1 MMNSK
6 IQKAENG
13 KNAGSAKKSVQ
24 VAVFENPE
32 FGTVRTTIDEK
43 GEPWFCAKDLCDALG
58 YKKASEAVRQHV
70 RYSDTVKR
78 GVTRTVKN
86 RYGVCEGKLKIV
98 QMIFVNESGFYAL
111 VLGSKLASAVKFKDW
126 VTSVVL
132 PQIRKT
138 GGYIPVHEG
147 ESEEETI
154 RNAEEIL
161 RATLKKKE
169 ELLEQQKKLLRES
182 RIQLAESRTQLEKSK
197 VLLEQKTK
205 LIGEQDEEIRR
216 LNGVVDEQVVN
227 IARKGENIIHLEHQV
242 DGLMPKAIY
251 SDNVLDSVS
260 CFTTTQV
267 AKELGITAQ
276 ELNRSLCSLHVQY
289 YQSGQYMLY
298 AEYAH
303 MGLAKSR
310 TKYRAFMAP
319 AGDGTKREVGR
330 VVTSTYLVW
339 TEKGKRYFSKVL
351 TDGPISRINF
361 CTIPERLIG
370 EDIPIYG
377 NYDDEFR
384 AQLRPYI
391 ENLCKASGLVD
402 CPEAFSLAMKLKDEN
417 AEFSRLSQ
425 NRIYENFTF
434 RGNVIGYLKACVLYV
449 ANGFRWE
456 PEIEEFI
463 RWSEQYDLYCKMR
476 FFEDG
481 IKTASTSAEKSTS
494 HGPSNLLQQLP
505 DEFMYQQAVEVRQ
518 KNGLSADGT
527 KNMLYAWAHRGYIE
541 RRKAGNQGGASG
553 GTSGGTPD
561 GSYSSYSSDCFI
573 KLKFRKDG
581 GIES

>member
-6 IQKAENG
+6 IQKAEDG
-13 KNAGSAKKSVQ
+13 KNAGSAKKSVQTGKKVADKKEANKKQAAQ

-43 GEPWFCAKDLCDALG
+43 GDPWFCAKDLCDVLG
-58 YKKASEAVRQHV
+58 YKRA
-70 RYSDTVKR
+70 YDTVKQR
-78 GVTRTVKN
+78 VRSSDTIKYSVTRTVKN
-86 RYGVCEGKLKIV
+86 RYGECSGRGLVV

-169 ELLEQQKKLLRES
+169 ELLEQQKKLIE
-182 RIQLAESRTQLEKSK
+182 
-197 VLLEQKTK
+197 EQKARLDGQKAWIADQDARLIQQKALLHQQEVQMGLDKK
-205 LIGEQDEEIRR
+205 LIGEQDVEIRR

-267 AKELGITAQ
+267 AKELGVTAQ
-276 ELNRSLCSLHVQY
+276 ELNRSLCALHIQY

-310 TKYRAFMAP
+310 TRYNAFLDP
-319 AGDGTKREVGR
+319 KCDGRKEKMGKA
-330 VVTSTYLVW
+330 VTHTYLVW
-339 TEKGKRYFSKVL
+339 TEKGRK
-351 TDGPISRINF
+351 
-361 CTIPERLIG
+361 
-370 EDIPIYG
+370 
-377 NYDDEFR
+377 
-384 AQLRPYI
+384 
-391 ENLCKASGLVD
+391 
-402 CPEAFSLAMKLKDEN
+402 
-417 AEFSRLSQ
+417 
-425 NRIYENFTF
+425 
-434 RGNVIGYLKACVLYV
+434 
-449 ANGFRWE
+449 
-456 PEIEEFI
+456 FI
-463 RWSEQYDLYCKMR
+463 HDL
-476 FFEDG
+476 
-481 IKTASTSAEKSTS
+481 
-494 HGPSNLLQQLP
+494 
-505 DEFMYQQAVEVRQ
+505 
-518 KNGLSADGT
+518 
-527 KNMLYAWAHRGYIE
+527 AHRFWELAELYEVKNLG
-541 RRKAGNQGGASG
+541 
-553 GTSGGTPD
+553 
-561 GSYSSYSSDCFI
+561 
-573 KLKFRKDG
+573 
-581 GIES
+581 

>member
-6 IQKAENG
+6 IQEAEDG
-13 KNAGSAKKSVQ
+13 KNASSAKKCVQTGKKVADKKEANKKQAAQ

-32 FGTVRTTIDEK
+32 FGMVRTATDEK

-58 YKKASEAVRQHV
+58 YKKASDSVKQHV
-70 RYSDTVKR
+70 RYDDTMKR
-78 GVTRTVKN
+78 GVWVEVGMKKDGTPAKRLT
-86 RYGVCEGKLKIV
+86 

-169 ELLEQQKKLLRES
+169 MLLEQQRKLLQE
-182 RIQLAESRTQLEKSK
+182 SK
-197 VLLEQKTK
+197 VILAQQKK
-205 LIGEQDEEIRR
+205 LIGEQDVEIRR

-276 ELNRSLCSLHVQY
+276 ELNRSLCALHIQY

-310 TKYRAFMAP
+310 TRYNAFLDP
-319 AGDGTKREVGR
+319 NCDGRKEKMGKA
-330 VVTSTYLVW
+330 VTHTYLVW
-339 TEKGKRYFSKVL
+339 TEKGRK
-351 TDGPISRINF
+351 
-361 CTIPERLIG
+361 
-370 EDIPIYG
+370 
-377 NYDDEFR
+377 
-384 AQLRPYI
+384 
-391 ENLCKASGLVD
+391 
-402 CPEAFSLAMKLKDEN
+402 
-417 AEFSRLSQ
+417 
-425 NRIYENFTF
+425 
-434 RGNVIGYLKACVLYV
+434 
-449 ANGFRWE
+449 
-456 PEIEEFI
+456 FI
-463 RWSEQYDLYCKMR
+463 HDL
-476 FFEDG
+476 
-481 IKTASTSAEKSTS
+481 
-494 HGPSNLLQQLP
+494 
-505 DEFMYQQAVEVRQ
+505 
-518 KNGLSADGT
+518 
-527 KNMLYAWAHRGYIE
+527 AHRFWELAELYEVKNLG
-541 RRKAGNQGGASG
+541 
-553 GTSGGTPD
+553 
-561 GSYSSYSSDCFI
+561 
-573 KLKFRKDG
+573 
-581 GIES
+581 

>member
-6 IQKAENG
+6 IQKAEDG
-13 KNAGSAKKSVQ
+13 KNAGSAKKCVQTGKKVADKKEANKKQAAQ

-32 FGTVRTTIDEK
+32 FGMVRTATDEN
-43 GEPWFCAKDLCDALG
+43 GEPWFCAKDLCDVLG
-58 YKKASEAVRQHV
+58 YKNSSCAVNQHV
-70 RYSDTVKR
+70 RSSDVAKR
-78 GVTRTVKN
+78 YVARLAKN
-86 RYGVCEGKLKIV
+86 RFGVCEGKMQVV

-138 GGYIPVHEG
+138 GGYIPVKEG

-169 ELLEQQKKLLRES
+169 ELLEQQRKLLEES
-182 RIQLAESRTQLEKSK
+182 RIQLAESRTQLEKNK
-197 VLLEQKTK
+197 VMLAQQKK
-205 LIGEQDEEIRR
+205 LIGEQDVEIRR

-276 ELNRSLCSLHVQY
+276 ELNRSLCALHIQY

-310 TKYRAFMAP
+310 TRYNAFLDP
-319 AGDGTKREVGR
+319 KCDGRKEKMGKA
-330 VVTSTYLVW
+330 VTHTYLVW
-339 TEKGKRYFSKVL
+339 TEKGRK
-351 TDGPISRINF
+351 
-361 CTIPERLIG
+361 
-370 EDIPIYG
+370 
-377 NYDDEFR
+377 
-384 AQLRPYI
+384 
-391 ENLCKASGLVD
+391 
-402 CPEAFSLAMKLKDEN
+402 
-417 AEFSRLSQ
+417 
-425 NRIYENFTF
+425 
-434 RGNVIGYLKACVLYV
+434 
-449 ANGFRWE
+449 
-456 PEIEEFI
+456 FI
-463 RWSEQYDLYCKMR
+463 HDL
-476 FFEDG
+476 
-481 IKTASTSAEKSTS
+481 
-494 HGPSNLLQQLP
+494 
-505 DEFMYQQAVEVRQ
+505 
-518 KNGLSADGT
+518 
-527 KNMLYAWAHRGYIE
+527 AHRFWELAELYEVKNLG
-541 RRKAGNQGGASG
+541 
-553 GTSGGTPD
+553 
-561 GSYSSYSSDCFI
+561 
-573 KLKFRKDG
+573 
-581 GIES
+581 

>member
-24 VAVFENPE
+24 TGKKVADKKEANKKQAVQVAVFENPE
-32 FGTVRTTIDEK
+32 FGTVRTATDEK
-43 GEPWFCAKDLCDALG
+43 GEPWFCAKDLCDVLG
-58 YKKASEAVRQHV
+58 YKNSSCAVNQHV
-70 RYSDTVKR
+70 RSSDVAKR
-78 GVTRTVKN
+78 YVARLAKN
-86 RYGVCEGKLKIV
+86 RFGVCEGKMQVV

-111 VLGSKLASAVKFKDW
+111 VLGSKLPSAVKFKDW

-138 GGYIPVHEG
+138 GGYIPVKEG

-169 ELLEQQKKLLRES
+169 ELLEQQRKLIE
-182 RIQLAESRTQLEKSK
+182 
-197 VLLEQKTK
+197 EQKARLDGQKAWIADQDARLIQQKALLHQQEVQMGLDKK

-227 IARKGENIIHLEHQV
+227 IARKGENIIHLEYQV

-276 ELNRSLCSLHVQY
+276 ELNRSLCALHIQY

-310 TKYRAFMAP
+310 TRYNAFLDP
-319 AGDGTKREVGR
+319 KCDGRKEKMGKA
-330 VVTSTYLVW
+330 VTHTYLVW
-339 TEKGKRYFSKVL
+339 TEKGRK
-351 TDGPISRINF
+351 
-361 CTIPERLIG
+361 
-370 EDIPIYG
+370 
-377 NYDDEFR
+377 
-384 AQLRPYI
+384 
-391 ENLCKASGLVD
+391 
-402 CPEAFSLAMKLKDEN
+402 
-417 AEFSRLSQ
+417 
-425 NRIYENFTF
+425 
-434 RGNVIGYLKACVLYV
+434 
-449 ANGFRWE
+449 
-456 PEIEEFI
+456 FI
-463 RWSEQYDLYCKMR
+463 HDL
-476 FFEDG
+476 
-481 IKTASTSAEKSTS
+481 
-494 HGPSNLLQQLP
+494 
-505 DEFMYQQAVEVRQ
+505 
-518 KNGLSADGT
+518 
-527 KNMLYAWAHRGYIE
+527 AHRFWELAELYEVKNLG
-541 RRKAGNQGGASG
+541 
-553 GTSGGTPD
+553 
-561 GSYSSYSSDCFI
+561 
-573 KLKFRKDG
+573 
-581 GIES
+581 

>member
-6 IQKAENG
+6 IQKAEDG
-13 KNAGSAKKSVQ
+13 KNAGSAKKCVQTGKKVADKKEANKKQAAQ

-32 FGTVRTTIDEK
+32 FGTVRTATDEK
-43 GEPWFCAKDLCDALG
+43 DEPWFCAKDLCDVLG
-58 YKKASEAVRQHV
+58 YKRADLAVKQHV
-70 RYSDTVKR
+70 RSSDAAKR
-78 GVTRTVKN
+78 CVARIAKN
-86 RYGVCEGKLKIV
+86 RYGECNGKMQVV

-169 ELLEQQKKLLRES
+169 ELLEQQRKLLQE
-182 RIQLAESRTQLEKSK
+182 SK
-197 VLLEQKTK
+197 VILAQQKK
-205 LIGEQDEEIRR
+205 LIGEQDVEIRR

-227 IARKGENIIHLEHQV
+227 IARKGEDIIHLEHQV

-276 ELNRSLCSLHVQY
+276 ELNRSLCTLHIQY

-310 TKYRAFMAP
+310 TRYNAFLDP
-319 AGDGTKREVGR
+319 KCDGKKEKMGKA
-330 VVTSTYLVW
+330 VTHTYLVW
-339 TEKGKRYFSKVL
+339 TEKGRK
-351 TDGPISRINF
+351 
-361 CTIPERLIG
+361 
-370 EDIPIYG
+370 
-377 NYDDEFR
+377 
-384 AQLRPYI
+384 
-391 ENLCKASGLVD
+391 
-402 CPEAFSLAMKLKDEN
+402 
-417 AEFSRLSQ
+417 
-425 NRIYENFTF
+425 
-434 RGNVIGYLKACVLYV
+434 
-449 ANGFRWE
+449 
-456 PEIEEFI
+456 FI
-463 RWSEQYDLYCKMR
+463 HDL
-476 FFEDG
+476 
-481 IKTASTSAEKSTS
+481 
-494 HGPSNLLQQLP
+494 
-505 DEFMYQQAVEVRQ
+505 
-518 KNGLSADGT
+518 
-527 KNMLYAWAHRGYIE
+527 AHRFWELAELYEVKNLG
-541 RRKAGNQGGASG
+541 
-553 GTSGGTPD
+553 
-561 GSYSSYSSDCFI
+561 
-573 KLKFRKDG
+573 
-581 GIES
+581 

>member
-24 VAVFENPE
+24 TGKKVADKKEANKKQAVQVAVFENPE
-32 FGTVRTTIDEK
+32 FGTVRTATDEK
-43 GEPWFCAKDLCDALG
+43 GEPWFCAKDLCDVLG
-58 YKKASEAVRQHV
+58 YKNSSCAVNQHV
-70 RYSDTVKR
+70 RSSDVAKR
-78 GVTRTVKN
+78 YVARLAKN
-86 RYGVCEGKLKIV
+86 RFGVCEGKMQVV

-111 VLGSKLASAVKFKDW
+111 VLGSKLPTAVKFKDW

-138 GGYIPVHEG
+138 GGYIPVKEG

-169 ELLEQQKKLLRES
+169 ELLEQQRKLIE
-182 RIQLAESRTQLEKSK
+182 
-197 VLLEQKTK
+197 EQKARLDGQKAWIADQDARLIQQKALLHQQEVQMGLDKK
-205 LIGEQDEEIRR
+205 LIGEQDVEIRR

-276 ELNRSLCSLHVQY
+276 ELNRSLCALHIQY

-310 TKYRAFMAP
+310 TRYNAFLDP
-319 AGDGTKREVGR
+319 KCDGRKEKMGKA
-330 VVTSTYLVW
+330 VTHTYLVW
-339 TEKGKRYFSKVL
+339 TEKGRK
-351 TDGPISRINF
+351 
-361 CTIPERLIG
+361 
-370 EDIPIYG
+370 
-377 NYDDEFR
+377 
-384 AQLRPYI
+384 
-391 ENLCKASGLVD
+391 
-402 CPEAFSLAMKLKDEN
+402 
-417 AEFSRLSQ
+417 
-425 NRIYENFTF
+425 
-434 RGNVIGYLKACVLYV
+434 
-449 ANGFRWE
+449 
-456 PEIEEFI
+456 FI
-463 RWSEQYDLYCKMR
+463 HDL
-476 FFEDG
+476 
-481 IKTASTSAEKSTS
+481 
-494 HGPSNLLQQLP
+494 
-505 DEFMYQQAVEVRQ
+505 
-518 KNGLSADGT
+518 
-527 KNMLYAWAHRGYIE
+527 AHRFWELAELYEVKNLG
-541 RRKAGNQGGASG
+541 
-553 GTSGGTPD
+553 
-561 GSYSSYSSDCFI
+561 
-573 KLKFRKDG
+573 
-581 GIES
+581 

>member
-6 IQKAENG
+6 IQKAEGG
-13 KNAGSAKKSVQ
+13 KNAGSAKKSVQTGKKVADKKEANKKQAAQ

-43 GEPWFCAKDLCDALG
+43 GDPWFCAKDLCDVLG
-58 YKKASEAVRQHV
+58 YKRA
-70 RYSDTVKR
+70 YDTVKQR
-78 GVTRTVKN
+78 VRSSDTIKYSVTRTVKN
-86 RYGVCEGKLKIV
+86 RYGECSGRGLVV

-111 VLGSKLASAVKFKDW
+111 VLGSKLATAVKFKDW

-138 GGYIPVHEG
+138 GGYIPVKEG

-182 RIQLAESRTQLEKSK
+182 RIQLAESRTQLEKNK
-197 VLLEQKTK
+197 VMLAQQKK
-205 LIGEQDEEIRR
+205 LIGEQDVEIRR

-242 DGLMPKAIY
+242 DGLLPKAIY

-276 ELNRSLCSLHVQY
+276 ELNRSLCALHIQY

-310 TKYRAFMAP
+310 TRYNAFLDP
-319 AGDGTKREVGR
+319 KCDGRKEKMGKA
-330 VVTSTYLVW
+330 VTHTYLVW
-339 TEKGKRYFSKVL
+339 TEKGRK
-351 TDGPISRINF
+351 
-361 CTIPERLIG
+361 
-370 EDIPIYG
+370 
-377 NYDDEFR
+377 
-384 AQLRPYI
+384 
-391 ENLCKASGLVD
+391 
-402 CPEAFSLAMKLKDEN
+402 
-417 AEFSRLSQ
+417 
-425 NRIYENFTF
+425 
-434 RGNVIGYLKACVLYV
+434 
-449 ANGFRWE
+449 
-456 PEIEEFI
+456 FI
-463 RWSEQYDLYCKMR
+463 HDL
-476 FFEDG
+476 
-481 IKTASTSAEKSTS
+481 
-494 HGPSNLLQQLP
+494 
-505 DEFMYQQAVEVRQ
+505 
-518 KNGLSADGT
+518 
-527 KNMLYAWAHRGYIE
+527 AHRFWELAELYEVKNLG
-541 RRKAGNQGGASG
+541 
-553 GTSGGTPD
+553 
-561 GSYSSYSSDCFI
+561 
-573 KLKFRKDG
+573 
-581 GIES
+581 